1 MRNWLLFGSVFVA
14 SVALGARPET
24 ISLWEGTAPLP
35 LVLEEPEG
43 ELPAKAGDDRKIVRV
58 GNVSD
63 PSMSVYHP
71 PEGHRTGTCVVICPG
86 GGYRILAIEH
96 EGTDVAEWL
105 NSIGVTAVVL
115 KYRVP
120 APQEGPAHLRPLLDG
135 QRAISLVRSRAAD
148 WGVDPRRVGVLGF
161 SAGGNLAA
169 WLLCEG
175 NRRHEAYPRAD
186 GEPACRP
193 SFGILIYP
201 AYIADPKRA
210 EERPIVRDEEKPG
223 PVFFA
228 HAADDRI
235 GPENSIELFQALRRA
250 GVPAEL
256 HVFQDGGH
264 GFGMLRKGRPI
275 NDWPQ
280 RCAEWMGSQ
289 GLLRA
294 TPIN

>member
-1 MRNWLLFGSVFVA
+1 MKRVI
-14 SVALGARPET
+14 ALGIVLSASRVLGMDSET
-24 ISLWEGTAPLP
+24 IRLWAGEAPLAVP
-35 LVLEEPEG
+35 AEAPEG
-43 ELPAKAGDDRKIVRV
+43 ELPTKAGEDGRIVRV
-58 GNVSD
+58 GNVSE
-63 PSMSVYHP
+63 PSMTVYHP
-71 PEGHRTGTCVVICPG
+71 PEGHRTGTCVVVCPG
-86 GGYRILAIEH
+86 GGYRILAMTH

-120 APQEGPAHLRPLLDG
+120 APKEGPSHVRPLLDG
-135 QRAISLVRSRAAD
+135 QRAIALVRSRAAD
-148 WGVDPRRVGVLGF
+148 WGVDPRRIGVLGF

-175 NRRHEAYPRAD
+175 NRHPEAYPKIAD
-186 GEPACRP
+186 EPPCRP
-193 SFGILIYP
+193 DFGILVYP
-201 AYIADPKRA
+201 AYIADPKRPD
-210 EERPIVRDEEKPG
+210 ERPAIREEEKPG

-235 GPENSIELFQALRRA
+235 GPENSIELFQALRKA
-250 GVPAEL
+250 EVPAEL

-275 NDWPQ
+275 NDWPK

-289 GLLRA
+289 GMLRG
-294 TPIN
+294 TPIK